1 MVIFGGVIIL
11 SPVPNS
17 SALTLYDYSLLF
29 HNVYRLFLCDHFLV
43 LFNGLQYCNWSF
55 VCTFLHCHFCK
66 CWSAIY
72 GSQFL
77 IVFSVI
83 P

>member
-11 SPVPNS
+11 SPVSNA

-29 HNVYRLFLCDHFLV
+29 HSVYRLFLYDHFLV
-43 LFNGLQYCNWSF
+43 FLMVCSIVTGPLFARSSI
-55 VCTFLHCHFCK
+55 VICK
-66 CWSAIY
+66 YWSAIY

-77 IVFSVI
+77 IVSSVI

>member
-29 HNVYRLFLCDHFLV
+29 HSVYRLFLCDHFLV
-43 LFNGLQYCNWSF
+43 FLMVCSIVTGHLFAHSSIAIFVSVGVLFMVVSF
-55 VCTFLHCHFCK
+55 LLSF
-66 CWSAIY
+66 
-72 GSQFL
+72 Q
-77 IVFSVI
+77 
-83 P
+83 